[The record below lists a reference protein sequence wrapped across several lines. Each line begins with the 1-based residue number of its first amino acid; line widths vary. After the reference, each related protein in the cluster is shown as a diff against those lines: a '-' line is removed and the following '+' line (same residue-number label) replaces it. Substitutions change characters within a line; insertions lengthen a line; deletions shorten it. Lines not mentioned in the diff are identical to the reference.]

1 MLVCWVGIG
10 GSVVVSASPCKR
22 INVCVLFTPCV
33 VDTTLSVVGLI
44 DHCSICLHDFQVKF
58 IPSFLED
65 GEL

>member
-1 MLVCWVGIG
+1 M
-10 GSVVVSASPCKR
+10 VVSASPCKR